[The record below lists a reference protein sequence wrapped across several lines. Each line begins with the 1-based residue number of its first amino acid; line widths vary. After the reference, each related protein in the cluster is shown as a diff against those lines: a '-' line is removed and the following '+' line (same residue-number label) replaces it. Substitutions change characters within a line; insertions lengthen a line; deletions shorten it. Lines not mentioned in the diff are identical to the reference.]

1 MKGMKTHLLKFFSI
15 SIFCILLIITVWLAM
30 EVVQEQKIAE
40 QKTENPYIEKE
51 PIMTNEDENQVKEE
65 PTIEEP
71 QETEN
76 NPQKE
81 EIEEP
86 QVIEPPQNQM
96 AQQYKGYAVEAK
108 LEIPA
113 IQLETYVIKP
123 YSTQTLNV
131 SVTKFWGA
139 NANQVGNFCVAGH
152 NFQNKMMFHNL
163 KKLKIGDAIYVTDQQ
178 NQKLAYQIFDIYTV
192 FPKDV
197 SCLSQKT
204 GGKKE
209 ITLIT
214 CTMDSQ
220 KRIVVK
226 GNAI

>member
-1 MKGMKTHLLKFFSI
+1 MKGMKTNLLKFFSI
-15 SIFCILLIITVWLAM
+15 CIFCILLVITVWLTM
-30 EVVQEQKIAE
+30 EVLQEQKIVE
-40 QKTENPYIEKE
+40 QKTEIPYIAQET
-51 PIMTNEDENQVKEE
+51 ITSNENENQV
-65 PTIEEP
+65 IEEKP
-71 QETEN
+71 TE
-76 NPQKE
+76 E
-81 EIEEP
+81 S
-86 QVIEPPQNQM
+86 QVIENKTQEEVTEKPQSIETPKNQM
-96 AQQYKGYAVEAK
+96 VQQYKGYAVEAK

-152 NFQNKMMFHNL
+152 NFQNKMMFRNL
-163 KKLKIGDAIYVTDQQ
+163 RKLSIGDIVYVTDQQ

-192 FPKDV
+192 SPKDV